1 MWHFLLLFLYQRIS
15 PSAWLLRPEIV
26 LSTYIQPVIKSY
38 SVFLHNVSY
47 NSLNF
52 HPSTTVF
59 NLNYYQVA
67 QVTVVALGQLLS
79 LGPILFRKWACHT
92 FHLWVLLP
100 WVSPSVSP
108 APVHRSGTEANSSW
122 HSSLL
127 ISNLCPSK
135 YAHTYPPHTH
145 THTNCLMGKCCLGWG
160 AQLVRVSSSHA
171 PHQSTFKSQPMNA

>member
-47 NSLNF
+47 NSFNF

-59 NLNYYQVA
+59 NLNNYQVA

-79 LGPILFRKWACHT
+79 LGPIIFRKWACHT

-108 APVHRSGTEANSSW
+108 ATCPPFRYGGQQQLTFITLDFKPVSIKICTHI
-122 HSSLL
+122 H
-127 ISNLCPSK
+127 
-135 YAHTYPPHTH
+135 PHTH
-145 THTNCLMGKCCLGWG
+145 THKLPDG
-160 AQLVRVSSSHA
+160 
-171 PHQSTFKSQPMNA
+171 